1 MEVFDIFLLEAVL
14 NGILLGGLLALL
26 SLGLNLVFGVIDVV
40 WICYAEMIMIG
51 MYAVWVLHVQY
62 QWPLLAAMAC
72 GVALVA
78 LLGALL
84 HRFIIRPVLDTT
96 ETISG
101 GINNNIQKSL
111 DEANKAFELSN
122 VPVQTQQ
129 SITTTI
135 KNVPTNKLPRLTAC
149 INRNPSSI
157 QHIERCAS
165 RLSR

>member
-1 MEVFDIFLLEAVL
+1 MQIGGTLVTGVVRVL
-14 NGILLGGLLALL
+14 
-26 SLGLNLVFGVIDVV
+26 VV
-40 WICYAEMIMIG
+40 VAT
-51 MYAVWVLHVQY
+51 
-62 QWPLLAAMAC
+62 LAAAYY
-72 GVALVA
+72 
-78 LLGALL
+78 
-84 HRFIIRPVLDTT
+84 FIIRPVLDTT

-135 KNVPTNKLPRLTAC
+135 KNAPTNKLPRLTAC
-149 INRNPSSI
+149 INRNPSNI